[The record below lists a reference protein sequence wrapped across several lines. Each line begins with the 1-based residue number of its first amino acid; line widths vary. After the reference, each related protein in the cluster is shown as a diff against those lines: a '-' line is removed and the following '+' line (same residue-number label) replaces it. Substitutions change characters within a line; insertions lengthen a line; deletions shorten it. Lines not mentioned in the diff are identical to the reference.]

1 MKLPRLSSI
10 ASPIASTN
18 LPNQG
23 SVGQGGIE
31 PCMFWYFKSTVL
43 FNVTS
48 QTETRSMV

>member
-10 ASPIASTN
+10 ASTD

-31 PCMFWYFKSTVL
+31 PCMFWHFKSTVL

-48 QTETRSMV
+48 KIETRSIV